1 MAPANQ
7 PTRTVPKP
15 PLCPASGWPHLL
27 SWPLPEL
34 SNVADRILLRLL
46 CRIASRQI
54 ALIDGWENVL
64 SRQDPFLLVSNHSSR
79 REAVFLPAILM
90 LARGGRAVRFLA
102 DWNFRLIPGIGY
114 LYAMSSAITLTRK
127 DARPRILNLLRSR
140 YEPKMPPFA
149 EAKNHLMRGES
160 VGIFPE
166 GTVNVRADRLT
177 RGHHGAA
184 RLSLETGAPVVPVG
198 IRFARRRGLTGQI
211 DPTSAISIHFGAAM
225 SPQPRERGPIPPRA
239 VTAWNT
245 CLMTEIGR
253 LCGKEGHEA
262 PHSQHQHL
270 VGNCLHERS
279 SPLHKGCRYW

>member
-7 PTRTVPKP
+7 PTRTAPWP
-15 PLCPASGWPHLL
+15 PLCPASDWPHLR

-34 SNVADRILLRLL
+34 SSVADRILLRLL

-64 SRQDPFLLVSNHSSR
+64 SRQDPFLLVSDHSSR

-102 DWNFRLIPGIGY
+102 DWNFRLISGIGY
-114 LYAMSSAITLTRK
+114 LYAMSDAITLTRK
-127 DARPRILNLLRSR
+127 DARPRILNLLRPR
-140 YEPKMPPFA
+140 YEPKVPPLV
-149 EAKNHLMRGES
+149 EAKSHLMQGGS

-166 GTVNVRADRLT
+166 GTVNVRADRLA
-177 RGHHGAA
+177 RGRRGAA

-198 IRFARRRGLTGQI
+198 IRFARRRGLTGRI
-211 DPTSAISIHFGAAM
+211 DPTSAMSIHFGAAM
-225 SPQPRERGPIPPRA
+225 SPQPHEHGAIPPRA

-253 LCGKEGHEA
+253 LCGKEEHEA
-262 PHSQHQHL
+262 PHGHPRHL
-270 VGNCLHERS
+270 VGDGLHERA
-279 SPLHKGCRYW
+279 SPLD